1 MRLTKI
7 PVLRDLE
14 YPRVHKAEYYLYVT
28 FKTLLL
34 FHPDLTQ
41 PRISAKFGFAEQ
53 SITIGGV
60 VKLIRFVDNKHDN
73 IKNKPFA
80 EETFYL
86 NPYEINE
93 LFVAREITLRYPGV
107 RVSAK

>member
-1 MRLTKI
+1 MLTSLSLEFQQNLVLLNSQYPLGEPLTKY
-7 PVLRDLE
+7 D
-14 YPRVHKAEYYLYVT
+14 
-28 FKTLLL
+28 
-34 FHPDLTQ
+34 Q
-41 PRISAKFGFAEQ
+41 
-53 SITIGGV
+53 
-60 VKLIRFVDNKHDN
+60 IRFVDNKHDN